1 MMPRESD
8 GAALE
13 WRSWPAVE
21 RPRTGLV
28 AAPVCAGAVG
38 AVWLLTRDGWWA
50 AGAAALLAIG
60 RRADLA
66 PVRFR
71 LDPRGAT
78 VTYWLWSRHLGWD
91 RVRRV
96 SLERTGV
103 FLSPFAAPSRIENHR
118 GMFLRYSGNR
128 DAVAAAIERFRRDR

>member
-1 MMPRESD
+1 MTQVES
-8 GAALE
+8 GGFALE

-21 RPRTGLV
+21 RPRTVLV
-28 AAPVCAGAVG
+28 AAPVCAGAAC

-60 RRADLA
+60 LREYLA
-66 PVRFR
+66 PVRYR
-71 LDPRGAT
+71 LDARGAT
-78 VTYWLWSRHLGWD
+78 ITYWLWSRHLGWD

-96 SLERTGV
+96 SLERGGA
-103 FLSPFAAPSRIENHR
+103 FLSPFATPSRIENHR
-118 GMFLRYSGNR
+118 GMYLRYSGNR